1 MMATAPKTTIG
12 TMACMCCGREI
23 PVKQAEN
30 GTLNVAC
37 GWCDFPAYAKKG
49 TEAHALVMKRTKRTP
64 GEPQAEP
71 AAQPKPPAPP
81 TAAQANAAAP
91 KQTQAPV
98 PPKKTASIWPGF

>member
-1 MMATAPKTTIG
+1 MATAPKTTIG

-49 TEAHALVMKRTKRTP
+49 TEAHALVLKRTKRTP

-71 AAQPKPPAPP
+71 VAQPKPPAPAP
-81 TAAQANAAAP
+81 AQAKPQTPTPAPAAP
-91 KQTQAPV
+91 KKP
-98 PPKKTASIWPGF
+98 ASIWPGF

>member
-1 MMATAPKTTIG
+1 MAAAPKTTIG

-49 TEAHALVMKRTKRTP
+49 TEAHALVLKRTKRTQD
-64 GEPQAEP
+64 EPPAPAQAQP
-71 AAQPKPPAPP
+71 PAQPKPPAPTP
-81 TAAQANAAAP
+81 AQA
-91 KQTQAPV
+91 KTQAPT
-98 PPKKTASIWPGF
+98 PTPKPAPTPARNWLGI